1 MAVKGLIE
9 KLYFFGCENKTEYPD
24 SHVAFIAF

>member
-9 KLYFFGCENKTEYPD
+9 KLYFFGCENKTEYQD
-24 SHVAFIAF
+24 SHVALAF